1 MEVFKDVLVTY
12 FEKLGCSI
20 DRDKIFF
27 KRYEEFSD
35 NITCTIYLPFM
46 EYNLYTITYNKNT
59 GEFVLEEY
67 QKIKICRLT
76 QDEEQV
82 SE

>member
-46 EYNLYTITYNKNT
+46 EYI
-59 GEFVLEEY
+59 FI
-67 QKIKICRLT
+67 Q
-76 QDEEQV
+76 
-82 SE
+82 